1 MSDKM
6 VTLHLEFDEEMGEA
20 DVRAWAREDEENFSY
35 ALDRAR
41 VRAARKLFPEY
52 RCKVGQPYEVTFD
65 NGPSVNITR
74 LLYRV
79 EGGWTASKGRPTSA
93 WHDDKIT
100 VHSVREVT
108 VGGEVK

>member
-35 ALDRAR
+35 ALSRAR

-52 RCKVGQPYEVTFD
+52 RYKVGQPYEVTYD
-65 NGPSVNITR
+65 NGLLVNITR
-74 LLYRV
+74 LLYRM
-79 EGGWTASKGRPTSA
+79 EGGWTTSKGRLRSA
-93 WHDDKIT
+93 WRDDEIT

-108 VGGEVK
+108 IGGEVK